1 MSHSPPICESY
12 PQLNKEQA
20 MYNIIQESISPGL
33 IREPHSPK
41 DTIAIL
47 DANVPRTLSQANKF
61 IGALSCLIRENQPH
75 HNENNK
81 IYIVDTFPCDK
92 TSSELPSYAALETNI
107 NIYNKYLLNLG
118 YFQVPIGSDIKSVD
132 LGHRGGVFQKYLY
145 FAGTR
150 YCANNTLIAVKED
163 VHNELNP
170 ATMRKYSG

>member
-61 IGALSCLIRENQPH
+61 IGALSWYRKFIQNVTTASHRSNSL
-75 HNENNK
+75 
-81 IYIVDTFPCDK
+81 
-92 TSSELPSYAALETNI
+92 SYRP
-107 NIYNKYLLNLG
+107 Y
-118 YFQVPIGSDIKSVD
+118 
-132 LGHRGGVFQKYLY
+132 
-145 FAGTR
+145 
-150 YCANNTLIAVKED
+150 
-163 VHNELNP
+163 
-170 ATMRKYSG
+170 